1 MALVHL
7 VEEVLRFDEEA
18 PVAPLE
24 RAHEDGAGDAGLAH
38 AGLTHEDDVGRA
50 VDEVERGELLDGG
63 ALEGG
68 LLLPREGVEGP
79 SLGEPRAPQA
89 VLEEAHLLVLKLLAQ
104 DAPQELGI
112 AGGFGLSSL

>member
-1 MALVHL
+1 MKRPR
-7 VEEVLRFDEEA
+7 E
-18 PVAPLE
+18 PLSSA
-24 RAHEDGAGDAGLAH
+24 RGLAH
-38 AGLTHEDDVGRA
+38 AGLTPEDDVGRA